1 MSLERLDKRFGIA
14 AIERG
19 FITPEQLYEAIKIQ
33 VMEELEG
40 AKRQLIGEIL
50 REKEYITNLQIDE
63 VLLSMGIKLS
73 NSIIQ

>member
-14 AIERG
+14 AIESG
-19 FITPEQLYEAIKIQ
+19 FITPEQLFEAIKIQ